1 MGYFVLPLTGI
12 ALVLPLIFAW
22 NRQYL
27 QPRRLRRRKLE
38 ARSGSDSGSH

>member
-12 ALVLPLIFAW
+12 ALALTLIFAW

-27 QPRRLRRRKLE
+27 QPRRLLRKKLE
-38 ARSGSDSGSH
+38 ANRER